1 MKKLLVKT
9 SRLTLGFLLCALGTV
24 LALHSNLGLSPWD
37 VFHQGLAN
45 VTGMTIGQASI
56 ITGVIIVIATG
67 IAGLEIG
74 LGTVANM
81 IVIGCFIDLIIYADI
96 IPVSDNMV
104 TGILMIIGS
113 LIVGAMGSFLYI
125 GCEMGCGPRDGLMVA
140 LVKHT
145 GRPVSLIRLCIESC
159 AFAVGWLMGG
169 KIGIGTLISAFGLGV
184 CMQLIFKIFK
194 VDIKAIKHKNVKQSI
209 AILKETVTS
218 LVRGKVS
225 PVIQN
230 R

>member
-1 MKKLLVKT
+1 MKKLSVKLA
-9 SRLTLGFLLCALGTV
+9 RLTLGFLLCAFGTV

-45 VTGMTIGQASI
+45 VSGMTIGQASI
-56 ITGVIIVIATG
+56 VTGVVIVVITA

-74 LGTVANM
+74 MGTVLNM
-81 IVIGCFIDLIIYADI
+81 IIIGLFIDLIIYANI
-96 IPVSDNMV
+96 IPVSTNIY

-125 GCEMGCGPRDGLMVA
+125 GSEMGCGPRDGLMVA

-145 GRPVSLIRLCIESC
+145 GKPISLIRLCIESA

-169 KIGIGTLISAFGLGV
+169 KIGVGTLITAFGFGL
-184 CMQLIFKIFK
+184 CIQLVFRIFK
-194 VDIKAIKHKNVKQSI
+194 VDIKAINHHSFKQSLL
-209 AILKETVTS
+209 ILKNTTS
-218 LVRGKVS
+218 GLFHKENS
-225 PVIQN
+225 HAA
-230 R
+230 